1 MDHSHLKTFSHKQQ
15 LLICYIQHRATT
27 HIQMLLYCIIFMSFT
42 HLGHLIERD
51 IGMLTYS
58 NTEAEILLQLRCLFL
73 LTNSSCLICSLQFFI
88 PQTFQVQKCECPG
101 YLFVCGDL
109 LLWHRPSF
117 HRSASPPPKPTYQK
131 KNCNQTNWFNLFSR
145 SWLCSHMTGKPLTKA
160 HDPGTTF
167 KASLELFCYVS
178 EGLKPRR
185 CISNKKKCFSLL
197 EEWAATS

>member
-1 MDHSHLKTFSHKQQ
+1 
-15 LLICYIQHRATT
+15 
-27 HIQMLLYCIIFMSFT
+27 MSFT

-109 LLWHRPSF
+109 LL
-117 HRSASPPPKPTYQK
+117 
-131 KNCNQTNWFNLFSR
+131 
-145 SWLCSHMTGKPLTKA
+145 
-160 HDPGTTF
+160 
-167 KASLELFCYVS
+167 
-178 EGLKPRR
+178 
-185 CISNKKKCFSLL
+185 
-197 EEWAATS
+197 